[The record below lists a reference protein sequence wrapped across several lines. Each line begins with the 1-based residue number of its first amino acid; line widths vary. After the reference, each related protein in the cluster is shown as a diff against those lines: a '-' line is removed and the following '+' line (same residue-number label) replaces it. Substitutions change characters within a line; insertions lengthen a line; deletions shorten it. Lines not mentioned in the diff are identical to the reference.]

1 MSWFEEIGGNGSLPR
16 LYFDTCLNCEAID
29 SVSWK
34 RPPQSESV
42 SAEMLP
48 LIVGQ
53 MAKVDQGVTS
63 VLSDNETKA
72 ISETSVEDKQ
82 KKS

>member
-1 MSWFEEIGGNGSLPR
+1 
-16 LYFDTCLNCEAID
+16 LNCDAID

-34 RPPQSESV
+34 RPPKSESV

-53 MAKVDQGVTS
+53 MAKVDPDVTL
-63 VLSDNETKA
+63 VVPDDETEV
-72 ISETSVEDKQ
+72 IHETSI
-82 KKS
+82 